1 MYADFRMPELD
12 EMWNEVLREAKNSAA
27 NLGRRDVVEYLQ
39 LREANDAAR
48 NVGIDWLFATFLE
61 VAAEANRRGLSLAT
75 EKLAP
80 HSFKIGA
87 ATMQGEKIRLSFGV
101 RALNVEAG
109 FPRTPAD
116 GFVHGGGL
124 AAARITHFGIAKA
137 NANLLLVRANS
148 NSQDAPVWLTVD
160 DQNLRQQFSTVH
172 LKNHFAVFLGQ
183 V

>member
-1 MYADFRMPELD
+1 MPELD
-12 EMWNEVLREAKNSAA
+12 EMWNEVLGEARVRAVNA
-27 NLGRRDVVEYLQ
+27 GRHDVVEYLQ

-48 NVGIDWLFATFLE
+48 GVGIEWLLATFLE
-61 VAAEANRRGLSLAT
+61 VAAEANRRGLNLAT
-75 EKLAP
+75 ERTAP
-80 HSFKIGA
+80 HSFKVGA
-87 ATMQGEKIRLSFGV
+87 ATMHGEKIRLSYGI

-116 GFVHGGGL
+116 GFVRGGGL

-137 NANLLLVRANS
+137 NADLLLVRPNS
-148 NSQDAPVWLTVD
+148 NSKDAPVWLTVD
-160 DQNLRQQFSTVH
+160 DQNLRQQFSTIH